1 MIASASDLGPSAI
14 PPVATGVAINAR
26 HLDGTVTTPGLR
38 CPQFVDRPHYLK
50 AKPNAFADELGVL
63 RSGIRA
69 AR

>member
-1 MIASASDLGPSAI
+1 M
-14 PPVATGVAINAR
+14 
-26 HLDGTVTTPGLR
+26 LDTSTVTTPGLR
-38 CPQFVDRPHYLK
+38 CPHFVDRSHYLLK